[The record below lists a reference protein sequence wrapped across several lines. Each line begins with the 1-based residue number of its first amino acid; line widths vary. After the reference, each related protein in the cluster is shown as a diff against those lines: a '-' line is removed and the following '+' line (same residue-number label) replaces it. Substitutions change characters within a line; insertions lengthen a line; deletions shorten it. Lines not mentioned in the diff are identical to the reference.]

1 MYLKNMKNNQVSQ
14 MIQNIIVGL
23 LAILLFLFPLLFL
36 TNTTDPFFI
45 PKQSFLVVMS
55 SALIILWAALCV
67 YERKL
72 KLKSGPFNIPVA
84 AFTVVV
90 FISSLLSRNIYD
102 SLASSIPLIAA
113 AVVYFVFINV
123 VNDRKSFIATIS
135 ALIAGGAISSLISIS
150 YYFKIYFLPIPAIQS
165 QYFSTFGSPLQHIIY
180 AVALLLLCVFALL
193 QEVRGRKMEANY
205 NTMFFGGA
213 GVILLVSAALVIFQ
227 VLSVSQKP
235 VLLPYAYG
243 FQIATAAI
251 SQDGGTQNILGLPIM
266 RMLISLPFGSGY
278 GTFLTDFTRFK
289 LADINGDPTLWIS
302 SFTYSSSFVLEL
314 LTTTGIL
321 GILSYFFII
330 AKVLKVRRKETMP
343 LFFALFG
350 LFLISFFLPFTISV
364 IFLMFV
370 LLALYTSTLFFAH
383 DKRVEEV
390 SVSLVAFKQGL
401 FAVDEVT
408 GRERKN
414 KDSIALPAVLFA
426 IILLASGYVSY
437 LSVKLVMA
445 DMKMASSLSQANR
458 NNGQQ
463 IYDLQRQAL
472 NEFPYRSDYY
482 RIFSQV
488 NLALANSIASGIPQG
503 TTPSASVQ
511 GTISQLLQQSIS
523 NARVA
528 VALAPMTSLNWQNY
542 SQVSRSLIGVA
553 QDADTQAIATLNQA
567 IALDPNNPILRVEL
581 GGIYYQLK
589 QNDAAQ
595 NQFQLAIN
603 LKPDFANAYYN
614 LGHALEAKGD
624 LKNAVIAYQA
634 AASLLP
640 NGSEDKK
647 KLEAEMEVLLKK
659 VGTEVTPGAT
669 GTVPEGEAENQP
681 GLTTPAT
688 PAPTSTQ
695 QIKISPAPTG
705 VVATPT
711 PTKAE

>member
-1 MYLKNMKNNQVSQ
+1 MKKNQVSEV
-14 MIQNIIVGL
+14 IQKIIVGL
-23 LAILLFLFPLLFL
+23 LAVLLFVFPLIFL

-45 PKQSFLVVMS
+45 PKQTLLVVMS
-55 SALIILWAALCV
+55 SVLIILWAALSV

-72 KLKSGPFNIPVA
+72 QIRSGPFNLPVA
-84 AFTVVV
+84 AFAIVL
-90 FISSLLSRNIYD
+90 FLSSLFSRNMYD
-102 SLASSIPLIAA
+102 SLASSIPVIST
-113 AVVYFVFINV
+113 VVIYFVFINV
-123 VNDRKSFIATIS
+123 ISTRKSFVTVIT
-135 ALIAGGAISSLISIS
+135 ALIAGGAVSSLISIA

-180 AVALLLLCVFALL
+180 AIALLLLCAFALL
-193 QEVRGRKMEANY
+193 QEVKGRKIDPNY

-213 GVILLVSAALVIFQ
+213 GILLLASAVLIIYQVI
-227 VLSVSQKP
+227 SVPQKP
-235 VLLPYAYG
+235 VLLPYTYG

-251 SQDGGTQNILGLPIM
+251 SQDGGTQNIFGLPVL
-266 RMLISLPFGSGY
+266 RMLISLPLGSGY

-289 LADINGDPTLWIS
+289 LADINNDPTLWIS

-343 LFFALFG
+343 VFFALLG
-350 LFLISFFLPFTISV
+350 LFLVSFFMPFTITI
-364 IFLMFV
+364 IFLMFI
-370 LLALYTSTLFFAH
+370 LLALYTSTLYFAH
-383 DKRVEEV
+383 DKRVEDI
-390 SVSLVAFKQGL
+390 SVSLVALKQGL
-401 FAVDEVT
+401 FSVDEVT
-408 GRERKN
+408 GHERK
-414 KDSIALPAVLFA
+414 KTESMALPLLLFIVVL
-426 IILLASGYVSY
+426 LVGGYLSY
-437 LSVKLVMA
+437 LSVKLVIA
-445 DMKMASSLSQANR
+445 DTKIASSLAQANR
-458 NNGQQ
+458 NNGQL

-472 NEFPYRSDYY
+472 NDFPYRSDYY

-503 TTPSASVQ
+503 TNPNDSVQ
-511 GTISQLLQQSIS
+511 ATISQLLQQSLG
-523 NARVA
+523 NARTA

-553 QDADTQAIATLNQA
+553 QGADTQAIATLNQA
-567 IALDPNNPILRVEL
+567 IALDPNNPVLRVEL

-595 NQFQLAIN
+595 NQFQIAIN

-640 NGSEDKK
+640 NDSEDKK
-647 KLEAEMEVLLKK
+647 KLEAEMEVILEK
-659 VGTEVTPGAT
+659 VGTEVTPGTSPVPAG
-669 GTVPEGEAENQP
+669 GTENQP
-681 GLTTPAT
+681 GLTVPAT

-705 VVATPT
+705 VIATPT